1 MFGPLLPDSSSSSTF
16 CFYGIGSVQM
26 MGHSRS
32 RFVIALLLL
41 SVLIAICVAAP
52 PAISLQ
58 DLPAEDYPFLEE
70 DVLDLPSDGT
80 DAPIAEKRAVFRMGK
95 RAMMRF
101 GKRAVMRFGKRSV
114 FRLG

>member
-1 MFGPLLPDSSSSSTF
+1 
-16 CFYGIGSVQM
+16 M

-32 RFVIALLLL
+32 RFVFALLLL

-52 PAISLQ
+52 PAISSQ

-70 DVLDLPSDGT
+70 DLLELPADGT
-80 DAPIAEKRAVFRMGK
+80 DAPLAEKRAVFRMGK